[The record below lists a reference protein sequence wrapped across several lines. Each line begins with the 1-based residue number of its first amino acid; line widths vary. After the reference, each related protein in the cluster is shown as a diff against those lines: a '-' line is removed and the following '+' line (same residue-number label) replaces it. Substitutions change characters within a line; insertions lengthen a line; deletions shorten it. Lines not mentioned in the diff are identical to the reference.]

1 MIINDILIKNK
12 ISDSNWYLF
21 SLKFFLIGL
30 FCLITSFYR
39 ANENWTFHTFF
50 CLLAFFFTLQQ
61 FLKIIKYDFELFL
74 YDFRIIFTAS
84 FTLYFV
90 IGATALTLGSKEDID
105 SLMSRFNIDSSTALK
120 IDSMN
125 FIGFSISLLIYTF
138 TKPRV
143 LPKIINILTKKRK
156 TDNSL
161 KIILLLTIIG
171 LFSKIIVIANDFAIF
186 NNAIVISGIVRQ
198 LSQFLL
204 AVILLSAIYKG
215 KKQNIIL
222 FLSIFLT
229 LFVSFFGVLG
239 FNKTE
244 IIFPIIAFGVG
255 TAIKKE
261 SILILVI
268 SIFFGFG
275 LLQVIGGVVN
285 FARTNQ
291 VDRMTLE
298 ERVDVI
304 KLGIE
309 ALNTLIETKDNNSA
323 KYSAYARISYI
334 NAQSAAVHF
343 YDINNGANDYLSLPY
358 TLIPRFLYSDKP
370 ILTSSGSDLN
380 YKMYGNDA
388 SAEGTGIFI
397 DGYYNLGWFGLILG
411 SIICGWVLSQISA
424 IAKII
429 TLNKSYIFYPVNF
442 FGIFIA
448 FRIDGT
454 IISDYFG
461 QFIIITYAIFILF
474 FLKLLIYERKI
485 DLQKTNL

>member
-1 MIINDILIKNK
+1 MLIIRNK
-12 ISDSNWYLF
+12 EISNWNLF
-21 SLKFFLIGL
+21 TIKFFILGTL
-30 FCLITSFYR
+30 SLTTSYFIS
-39 ANENWTFHTFF
+39 NENWNYHTFY
-50 CLLAFFFTLQQ
+50 CLLALFIIIQQ
-61 FLKIIKYDFELFL
+61 FLKILKYDFELFL

-84 FTLYFV
+84 FTLYFI
-90 IGATALTLGSKEDID
+90 IGATALTLGSKDDIYN
-105 SLMSRFNIDSSTALK
+105 LMSRFNIEPSTALR
-120 IDSMN
+120 IDAMN
-125 FIGFSISLLIYTF
+125 FIGFSIALFVYTF
-138 TKPRV
+138 TKPKV
-143 LPKIINILTKKRK
+143 LPKIIFLLSKKK
-156 TDNSL
+156 TNDNSL
-161 KIILLLTIIG
+161 MIIILLTIVG
-171 LFSKIIVIANDFAIF
+171 LISKIIVIANDFAIF

-215 KKQNIIL
+215 KKEKVIL
-222 FLSIFLT
+222 ILSIFLT

-255 TAIKKE
+255 IAIKKE
-261 SILILVI
+261 SILILVF

-275 LLQVIGGVVN
+275 LLQVVGGIVN

-291 VDRMTLE
+291 VDRMTLK

-309 ALNTLIETKDNNSA
+309 ALNTLIETKDNSSA

-334 NAQSAAVHF
+334 NAQAAAVHF
-343 YDINNGANDYLSLPY
+343 YDINNGSKDYLSLPY

-370 ILTSSGSDLN
+370 ILTGSGSELN

-388 SAEGTGIFI
+388 SSEGTGIFI
-397 DGYYNLGWFGLILG
+397 DGYYNLGWVGLIIG

-424 IAKII
+424 IAQII
-429 TLNKSYIFYPVNF
+429 TKNKSFIFYPINF

-461 QFIIITYAIFILF
+461 QFIIIIYAVFILF
-474 FLKLLIYERKI
+474 FLKLLIYDRKI
-485 DLQKTNL
+485 NLQKTNL